1 MSKKSIYLLGILLTI
16 IIGSILYWYLCC
28 TVCYAEKCA
37 SSKQKTQK
45 TNNEEVSKPKTKP
58 PTSLPFSIKDTSGNL
73 AYEINENFNFNTSG
87 FSIRDSVS
95 TSLNNGISM
104 IREYLDS
111 NKNKRLNIT
120 GYYMNDENN
129 NSAFPNLGLA
139 RANSVKNYMI
149 SQNISSKLINTY
161 GELNNDMV
169 PNKNNILYGPLKFNV
184 FTRTDEALKSDE
196 ALKKACET
204 IKENPLLIYF
214 KTGQASINLT
224 PEQRQKFADI
234 SKCVDKL
241 GVTIQVTGHTDN
253 TGNKDG
259 NMKLGLDRANFIKTY
274 LIKNGILSQNITAT
288 SEGQNTPISDNTTE
302 EGKAKNRRI
311 EITIN

>member
-16 IIGSILYWYLCC
+16 IIGSILYWYMCC
-28 TVCYAEKCA
+28 TVCYAESCD
-37 SSKQKTQK
+37 SSKQKNQK
-45 TNNEEVSKPKTKP
+45 TSNEEVSKPKTKH
-58 PTSLPFSIKDTSGNL
+58 PTSLPFSIKDTRGNL

-104 IREYLDS
+104 IREYLNSDE
-111 NKNKRLNIT
+111 NKRLNIT

-139 RANSVKNYMI
+139 RANSVKNYMV

-161 GELNNDMV
+161 GELNNDLV
-169 PNKNNILYGPLKFNV
+169 ANKNNILYGPLKFDI

-196 ALKKACET
+196 TLKKACET
-204 IKENPLLIYF
+204 IKESPLFIYF

-241 GVTIQVTGHTDN
+241 GVIIQVTGHTDN

-274 LIKNGILSQNITAT
+274 LIKNGILSQNITVA

-302 EGKAKNRRI
+302 EGRAKNRRI